1 MKKRI
6 FLMPGFGEDS
16 FCFDEIVPFLNEFDL
31 KVVDYRPTLDKFI
44 FPFISLRTFTKQ
56 LVADNNILKED
67 KIIGHSMGGYFAF
80 SVRELTGAQ
89 ICMIAAFSD
98 PQKLYHFFPTFP
110 RSTQLN
116 IISGFLKT
124 NYLKSFLLNKIKDE
138 KIKKVQEAVMENFKT
153 FSNLQLAKMMEM
165 NYEKKIISS
174 YPNPLRIH
182 DVNDKVIGAPD
193 EPFTSIAGGHFC
205 LNLYPK
211 ETIEAM
217 ADFLKT

>member
-1 MKKRI
+1 
-6 FLMPGFGEDS
+6 MPGFGEDS
-16 FCFDEIVPFLNEFDL
+16 FCFDEIVPYLNVFEL
-31 KVVDYRPTLDKFI
+31 KIVDYRPTLDKFI

-98 PQKLYHFFPTFP
+98 PQKLNHFFPTFP

-124 NYLKSFLLNKIKDE
+124 NYLKFFLLNKIKDE

-174 YPNPLRIH
+174 YPNPLRVH
-182 DVNDKVIGAPD
+182 DVNDKVIKAPD
-193 EPFTSIAGGHFC
+193 EPFTSTAGGHFC

>member
-1 MKKRI
+1 
-6 FLMPGFGEDS
+6 MPGFGEDG
-16 FCFDEIVPFLNEFDL
+16 FCFNEIKPYLDEFEL

-44 FPFISLRTFTKQ
+44 FPFISLKIFTKQ
-56 LVADNNILKED
+56 LVEDNNILKED

-98 PQKLYHFFPTFP
+98 PKKVFHFFPAFP

-116 IISGFLKT
+116 ILSGLLKT
-124 NYLKSFLLNKIKDE
+124 DYLKSFLLDKIKDE
-138 KIKKVQEAVMENFKT
+138 KIKEVQETVMENFKT
-153 FSNLQLAKMMEM
+153 FSNIQLAKMMEM
-165 NYEKKIISS
+165 NYEKKIISY

-182 DVNDKVIGAPD
+182 DEKDKVIKVPD
-193 EPFTSIAGGHFC
+193 EPFTSISGGHFC

-211 ETIEAM
+211 ETIAAM
-217 ADFLKT
+217 KDFLKA

>member
-1 MKKRI
+1 
-6 FLMPGFGEDS
+6 MPGFGEDS
-16 FCFDEIVPFLNEFDL
+16 FCFDEIVPYLNDFEL
-31 KVVDYRPTLDKFI
+31 KIVDYRPTLDKFI

-174 YPNPLRIH
+174 YPNPLRVH

>member
-1 MKKRI
+1 
-6 FLMPGFGEDS
+6 MPGFGEDS
-16 FCFDEIVPFLNEFDL
+16 FCFDEIVPYLNDFEL
-31 KVVDYRPTLDKFI
+31 KIVDYRPTLDKFI

-89 ICMIAAFSD
+89 ICMIAAFSG

-110 RSTQLN
+110 RSTQ
-116 IISGFLKT
+116 
-124 NYLKSFLLNKIKDE
+124 LKSFLLNKIKDE

-182 DVNDKVIGAPD
+182 DVNDKVIKAPD
-193 EPFTSIAGGHFC
+193 EPFTSISGGHFC

-217 ADFLKT
+217 AF